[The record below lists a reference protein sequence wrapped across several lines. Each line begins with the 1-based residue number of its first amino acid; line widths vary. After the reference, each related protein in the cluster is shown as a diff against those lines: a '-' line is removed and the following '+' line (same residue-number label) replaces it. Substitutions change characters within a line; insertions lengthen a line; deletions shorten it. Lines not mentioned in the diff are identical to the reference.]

1 LGLEDSGGMVRVGAT
16 HYNTLEEVE
25 RLKAAL
31 FEICNLT
38 HSFARVGSIVLPDFT
53 HNQMQNVMNQEQ
65 TGRIVLP

>member
-31 FEICNLT
+31 LEIA
-38 HSFARVGSIVLPDFT
+38 S
-53 HNQMQNVMNQEQ
+53 
-65 TGRIVLP
+65 